1 MAVALR
7 SEKRSGSAK
16 ALPDHFM
23 PRIRRGFPVIRPG
36 TARLHPKGTS
46 SRFALRAPRRLAPH
60 NDKSGAITVLTGA
73 CTSRQRCAGS
83 GMPLPYNSGCGRRN
97 CFKICN
103 CQWRSGSAA
112 TVKSVSTHVRRCP
125 VHLGRPLLRL
135 PRRFAPRNDKSGA
148 ITVLTGACTSRQR
161 CAGSGMPLP
170 YNSGCGRRNCFK
182 ICNCQW
188 RSGSAATDA
197 IGLYVFVGSPFES
210 AAVRRAGLSPPIQ
223 HLTILRR
230 PYFTYA
236 ARNCRVRSFFGW
248 RNSSSGVPDSATTP
262 RSRKMT

>member
-46 SRFALRAPRRLAPH
+46 SRFARRAPRRLAPH
-60 NDKSGAITVLTGA
+60 NDKSGV
-73 CTSRQRCAGS
+73 
-83 GMPLPYNSGCGRRN
+83 
-97 CFKICN
+97 
-103 CQWRSGSAA
+103 
-112 TVKSVSTHVRRCP
+112 
-125 VHLGRPLLRL
+125 
-135 PRRFAPRNDKSGA
+135 

-197 IGLYVFVGSPFES
+197 IGLCVFAGSLYELQVPAVFRLRILQPVRQRMRNRQNFGKFLCFFIVACYNES
-210 AAVRRAGLSPPIQ
+210 AE
-223 HLTILRR
+223 
-230 PYFTYA
+230 
-236 ARNCRVRSFFGW
+236 
-248 RNSSSGVPDSATTP
+248 
-262 RSRKMT
+262 

>member
-46 SRFALRAPRRLAPH
+46 SRFARRAPRRLAPH
-60 NDKSGAITVLTGA
+60 NDTSGGA
-73 CTSRQRCAGS
+73 AVHQRPPAVELSRT
-83 GMPLPYNSGCGRRN
+83 
-97 CFKICN
+97 
-103 CQWRSGSAA
+103 WRSGSAA

-135 PRRFAPRNDKSGA
+135 PRRLAPHNDKSGV

-197 IGLYVFVGSPFES
+197 IGLYVFAGSPFES

-223 HLTILRR
+223 HLTIRRR

>member
-23 PRIRRGFPVIRPG
+23 PRIRRGYPVIRPG

-46 SRFALRAPRRLAPH
+46 SRFARRAPRRLAPH
-60 NDKSGAITVLTGA
+60 NDTSGGA
-73 CTSRQRCAGS
+73 AVHQRPPAVELSRT
-83 GMPLPYNSGCGRRN
+83 
-97 CFKICN
+97 
-103 CQWRSGSAA
+103 WRSGSAA
-112 TVKSVSTHVRRCP
+112 TVKFVSTHVRRCP

-135 PRRFAPRNDKSGA
+135 PRRLAPRNDKSGV

-197 IGLYVFVGSPFES
+197 IGLCVFAGSLYELQVPAVFRLRILPPVRQRMRNRQNYGKFLCFFIMACYNES
-210 AAVRRAGLSPPIQ
+210 AE
-223 HLTILRR
+223 
-230 PYFTYA
+230 
-236 ARNCRVRSFFGW
+236 
-248 RNSSSGVPDSATTP
+248 
-262 RSRKMT
+262 

>member
-7 SEKRSGSAK
+7 WKKVGSAS
-16 ALPDHFM
+16 ALLDHFM
-23 PRIRRGFPVIRPG
+23 PRIRRGYPVIRPG

-46 SRFALRAPRRLAPH
+46 SRFARRAPRRLAPH
-60 NDKSGAITVLTGA
+60 NDTSGGA
-73 CTSRQRCAGS
+73 AVHQRPPAVELSRT
-83 GMPLPYNSGCGRRN
+83 
-97 CFKICN
+97 
-103 CQWRSGSAA
+103 WRSLSAA

-197 IGLYVFVGSPFES
+197 IGLYVLSVARLSRQRCAGPGCPRPYNTLRYDGALISHTRRGT
-210 AAVRRAGLSPPIQ
+210 AACGRFSGGGTARPACRTLPRRRAPE
-223 HLTILRR
+223 
-230 PYFTYA
+230 
-236 ARNCRVRSFFGW
+236 
-248 RNSSSGVPDSATTP
+248 
-262 RSRKMT
+262 K

>member
-46 SRFALRAPRRLAPH
+46 SRFARRAPRRLAPH
-60 NDKSGAITVLTGA
+60 NDKSGV
-73 CTSRQRCAGS
+73 
-83 GMPLPYNSGCGRRN
+83 
-97 CFKICN
+97 
-103 CQWRSGSAA
+103 
-112 TVKSVSTHVRRCP
+112 
-125 VHLGRPLLRL
+125 
-135 PRRFAPRNDKSGA
+135 

-197 IGLYVFVGSPFES
+197 IGLCVFAGSLYELQVPAVFRLRILPPVRQRMRNRQNFGKFLCFFIMACYNES
-210 AAVRRAGLSPPIQ
+210 AE
-223 HLTILRR
+223 
-230 PYFTYA
+230 
-236 ARNCRVRSFFGW
+236 
-248 RNSSSGVPDSATTP
+248 
-262 RSRKMT
+262 

>member
-46 SRFALRAPRRLAPH
+46 SRFALRAPRRFAPH
-60 NDKSGAITVLTGA
+60 NDTSGGA
-73 CTSRQRCAGS
+73 AVHQRPPAVELSRT
-83 GMPLPYNSGCGRRN
+83 
-97 CFKICN
+97 
-103 CQWRSGSAA
+103 WRSLSAA

-188 RSGSAATDA
+188 RSGSAAA
-197 IGLYVFVGSPFES
+197 GAVESHHPFNGALIS
-210 AAVRRAGLSPPIQ
+210 HTRRGTAACGRFSGGGTARPACRTLPRRRAPE
-223 HLTILRR
+223 
-230 PYFTYA
+230 
-236 ARNCRVRSFFGW
+236 
-248 RNSSSGVPDSATTP
+248 
-262 RSRKMT
+262 K